1 MILIR
6 APRKNEGLF
15 DTNARMFKKYHAKNC
30 RLFIGVRFPFNR
42 YQRDSHMNHLLLH
55 TKLTSPTSTNYVLV
69 DVYIDVSSTQFEYGI
84 LLLRSFT
91 NLISKLRFRNYLFS
105 THGYGTPSVY
115 SFEITSQTKENIKE
129 IPNQII
135 NNGIYF

>member
-1 MILIR
+1 MRVYLILCTHVQKI
-6 APRKNEGLF
+6 PRKKLPF
-15 DTNARMFKKYHAKNC
+15 IYRRALSFQSLSARFTHE
-30 RLFIGVRFPFNR
+30 P
-42 YQRDSHMNHLLLH
+42 
-55 TKLTSPTSTNYVLV
+55 LTITYEAHISDFHELCIV